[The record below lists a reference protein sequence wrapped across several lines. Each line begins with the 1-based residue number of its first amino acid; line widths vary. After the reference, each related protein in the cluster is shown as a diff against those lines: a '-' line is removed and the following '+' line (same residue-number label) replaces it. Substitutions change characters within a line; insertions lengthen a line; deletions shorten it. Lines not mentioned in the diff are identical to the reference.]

1 MFNLNNIAKQKAKE
15 VWKHK
20 NILVPQWKNEKAKK
34 NSLVKAGKYVM
45 EPPAMIVACT
55 DGKDY
60 ATGYSH
66 EPRKGQYDKTPALKK
81 ALCSIPPENLNIG
94 EKNSQCANIIGRC
107 AEPHAALELMK
118 KKKIQPPLG
127 KLTFSMA
134 FRPRTGES
142 FPPCYNCKKTFPNI

>member
-1 MFNLNNIAKQKAKE
+1 MYNLNNIAKQKAKE

-20 NILVPQWKNEKAKK
+20 SILVPQWKNKK
-34 NSLVKAGKYVM
+34 VKKSNLVKVGKYVM

-55 DGKDY
+55 DGKDC

-66 EPRKGQYDKTPALKK
+66 EPRKSQFDKTPALKK
-81 ALCSIPPENLNIG
+81 ALCSIPPEHLGIG

-118 KKKIQPPLG
+118 GKKHQPSLN
-127 KLTFSMA
+127 KLFFSRA

-142 FPPCYNCKKTFPNI
+142 FPPCYNCKNTFPNI